1 VNALTIQRFGWAGY
15 VVTTEGG
22 TRVVVDPYLHGSE
35 GAHSGLPESPFTVDD
50 LAGADVVA
58 VTHAGYDHRA
68 QAIDIALAGDAVLV
82 CGTALYG
89 AALDSGVP
97 AGRCAGIV
105 PGVTFRH
112 RDATL
117 KALDAGRHTSSMVWR
132 GQFVSDEPMSFL
144 LTTEAGS
151 RIFCGGDFSI
161 SGDMKTW
168 RELYAPQVA
177 ILGIGGVQAG
187 PVNTTWL
194 PPPEAAIA
202 ADWLGVS
209 RLIPVHYPP
218 GDPAPGELISAIAS
232 RGCDIEVITLEFGQT
247 WTQPSGT

>member
-1 VNALTIQRFGWAGY
+1 MEALTIQRFGWAGY

-22 TRVVVDPYLHGSE
+22 TRIVVDPYLHGSE
-35 GAHSGLPESPFTVDD
+35 GAHAGLPQSPFTVGD
-50 LAGADVVA
+50 LADADVVA

-68 QAIDIALAGDAVLV
+68 QAFDIALAGRAILA
-82 CGTALYG
+82 CGTALHG
-89 AALDSGVP
+89 
-97 AGRCAGIV
+97 
-105 PGVTFRH
+105 
-112 RDATL
+112 DATL
-117 KALDAGRHTSSMVWR
+117 KALDAGRHTSNMVWR

-144 LTTEAGS
+144 LTTRAGS

-161 SGDMKTW
+161 SWDMKAW

-177 ILGIGGVQAG
+177 ILGIGGVQNG

-209 RLIPVHYPP
+209 RVIPVHYPP
-218 GDPAPGELISAIAS
+218 GDPAPGELTSAIAA

-247 WTQPSGT
+247 WTQPVGH